1 MINVIYLAID
11 RFKLLSR
18 NNKKVI
24 IVLTDFFLGVFLIQI
39 SIFLAQRYF
48 FIADLNIKNSFFELF
63 ALLNTLI
70 LILFLTNH
78 YSNPIKYLSNRVL
91 FNTFIFFLII
101 FILFFSLFFFVN
113 LNFLLHSIFLIL
125 FFLSIAITRLIAQSL
140 FYKSRINLKNILIY
154 GAGTSGNKLFKS
166 LSANNPEYNVIGFVD
181 DNASKQKERI
191 DSIQVYDPSSLE
203 FLIKKYDC
211 YAIFIAIPSI
221 DSETK
226 KDILVN
232 LINLDIIIKI
242 VPSLISIVEQKSNL
256 DNIRN
261 IEIEDLIDRSSVKPD
276 KLLMNKNING
286 KNVLITGAGGSIG
299 SELVNQ
305 AIQYNPKKIIA
316 VDINEL
322 SIFDLK
328 NKFFDEEKID
338 YRLGSVSDEK
348 FIEIIFKRYNIDVVF
363 HAAAFK
369 HVSIVEENIFY
380 SLYNNIS
387 STYLLCKNVQKF
399 DVQNFV
405 LVSSDKAV
413 NPSNYMGKSKLVSE
427 IIVNYFSKKNKTHFS
442 IVRFGNVLNSSGS
455 VLSIFN
461 NQIKNGGPITVTDKN
476 ATRYFMSIPE
486 ASQLIIQS
494 SAIFKDCKTF
504 ILDMGRSYNIYDLAK
519 KIIRING
526 FNIIEDRLTNKSN
539 GVEIKITGLKKGE
552 KLHEELTLNPEDL
565 KNTSHPKIRYTSEIY
580 QKTNITQ
587 WFDEFILNYRNHDQ
601 LKMEKMINSL
611 IENHKKINV

>member
-1 MINVIYLAID
+1 MINIIYLAID

-18 NNKKVI
+18 TNKKII
-24 IVLTDFFLGVFLIQI
+24 IVLTDFFLGIFLIQI
-39 SIFLAQRYF
+39 SIFLGQRDF
-48 FIADLNIKNSFFELF
+48 FPIDLNINNSFFELF
-63 ALLNTLI
+63 SLLNVLI
-70 LILFLTNH
+70 LLLFLTNH

-91 FNTFIFFLII
+91 FNTFIFFSII
-101 FILFFSLFFFVN
+101 FTLFLLLFFFVN
-113 LNFLLHSIFLIL
+113 QNFLLHSIFLIL

-140 FYKSRINLKNILIY
+140 FYKSKINLKNILIY

-166 LSANNPEYNVIGFVD
+166 LSTNNPEYNVIGFVD
-181 DNASKQKERI
+181 DDAFKQKERI
-191 DSIQVYDPSSLE
+191 DSIKVYDPSSLKS
-203 FLIKKYDC
+203 LIKKYDC
-211 YAIFIAIPSI
+211 YAIFIAMPSI
-221 DSETK
+221 DSATK
-226 KDILVN
+226 KDILVK
-232 LINLDIIIKI
+232 LIDLDIIIKI
-242 VPSLISIVEQKSNL
+242 VPSLISIVEEKSNL

-276 KLLMNKNING
+276 KSLMNKNING

-299 SELVNQ
+299 SEIVNQ
-305 AIQYNPKKIIA
+305 AVQYNPKKIIA

-322 SIFDLK
+322 SIFNLK
-328 NKFFDEEKID
+328 NKFSNEKKID
-338 YRLGSVSDEK
+338 YLLGLVSDRK
-348 FIEIIFKRYNIDVVF
+348 FIEHIFKKYSIDVVF

-387 STYLLCKNVQKF
+387 STYLLCENAQKF
-399 DVQNFV
+399 GVQNFV

-427 IIVNYFSKKNKTHFS
+427 IIVNFFSKKNKTYFS

-494 SAIFKDCKTF
+494 SAIFEDCKTF

-526 FNIIEDRLTNKSN
+526 FNIIEDASINKFN

-552 KLHEELTLNPEDL
+552 KVHEELTLNPEDL
-565 KNTSHPKIRYTSEIY
+565 KNTSHPKIKYTSEKY
-580 QKTNITQ
+580 QKSDIPQ
-587 WFDEFILNYRNHDQ
+587 WFDEFLLNYREHEQ
-601 LKMEKMINSL
+601 LKMEKMINVL
-611 IENHKKINV
+611 IENHKKIND

>member
-1 MINVIYLAID
+1 MHNHS
-11 RFKLLSR
+11 FT
-18 NNKKVI
+18 NQE
-24 IVLTDFFLGVFLIQI
+24 LI
-39 SIFLAQRYF
+39 
-48 FIADLNIKNSFFELF
+48 
-63 ALLNTLI
+63 
-70 LILFLTNH
+70 
-78 YSNPIKYLSNRVL
+78 
-91 FNTFIFFLII
+91 
-101 FILFFSLFFFVN
+101 
-113 LNFLLHSIFLIL
+113 
-125 FFLSIAITRLIAQSL
+125 
-140 FYKSRINLKNILIY
+140 LKNILIY

-211 YAIFIAIPSI
+211 YAIFIAMPSI

-387 STYLLCKNVQKF
+387 STYLL
-399 DVQNFV
+399 
-405 LVSSDKAV
+405 
-413 NPSNYMGKSKLVSE
+413 
-427 IIVNYFSKKNKTHFS
+427 
-442 IVRFGNVLNSSGS
+442 
-455 VLSIFN
+455 
-461 NQIKNGGPITVTDKN
+461 
-476 ATRYFMSIPE
+476 
-486 ASQLIIQS
+486 
-494 SAIFKDCKTF
+494 
-504 ILDMGRSYNIYDLAK
+504 
-519 KIIRING
+519 
-526 FNIIEDRLTNKSN
+526 
-539 GVEIKITGLKKGE
+539 
-552 KLHEELTLNPEDL
+552 
-565 KNTSHPKIRYTSEIY
+565 
-580 QKTNITQ
+580 
-587 WFDEFILNYRNHDQ
+587 
-601 LKMEKMINSL
+601 
-611 IENHKKINV
+611 